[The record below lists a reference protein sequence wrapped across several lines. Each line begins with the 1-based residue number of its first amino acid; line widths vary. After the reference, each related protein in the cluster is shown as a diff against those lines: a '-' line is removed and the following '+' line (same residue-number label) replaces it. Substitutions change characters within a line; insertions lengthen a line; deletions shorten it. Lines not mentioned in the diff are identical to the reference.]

1 MSEFLHLGLREKFI
15 SSARKSN
22 ILARECKNCKS
33 IMLETTIYCPK
44 CQGDKFNLVE
54 YMGIGKVN
62 TFTIHT
68 VPPEGFDDVESYAW
82 VVFTLDEVPLRVSGF
97 LPGIK
102 FPSELP
108 IGSKVQVIGFDE
120 RHGLLLH
127 KL

>member
-15 SSARKSN
+15 SAARKSN
-22 ILARECKNCKS
+22 ILARECQNCKS
-33 IMLETTIYCPK
+33 IMLETTIYCNK

-54 YMGIGKVN
+54 YTGIGKVN

-82 VVFTLDEVPLRVSGF
+82 VVFTLDQVPLRVSGF

-108 IGSKVQVIGFDE
+108 LGSKVKVIGFDE
-120 RHGLLLH
+120 RHGLLLE

>member
-1 MSEFLHLGLREKFI
+1 
-15 SSARKSN
+15 
-22 ILARECKNCKS
+22 
-33 IMLETTIYCPK
+33 MLETTIYCIK

-54 YMGIGKVN
+54 YSGIGRVN
-62 TFTIHT
+62 TFTIHA

-82 VVFTLDEVPLRVSGF
+82 VVFTLDKVPLRVSGF

-108 IGSKVQVIGFDE
+108 IGSKVKVIGFDE
-120 RHGLLLH
+120 RHGLLLE